1 MCMNGEE
8 QMTEKGER
16 KAADCPFFIHCFKED
31 L

>member
-1 MCMNGEE
+1 MNGEE

-16 KAADCPFFIHCFKED
+16 KAADSPFFIHCFKEG